1 MKFDPARLLGPLV
14 AALMLVLVVQQTLGA
29 LRASGVWEQ
38 RHAAHAPPV
47 NPFAPLESLLAFA
60 GHSRSDALRDPFAFG
75 HAAAPVVTRKPVAP
89 RPAPAPVPVEPERP
103 VLTSIVWVES
113 NPSAT
118 LRFNGRDYPVQT
130 NTLFDEFR
138 VQSITR
144 DQVTLVRGGETLVLK
159 LPKKG
164 D

>member
-1 MKFDPARLLGPLV
+1 MRFDLARLLGPLV
-14 AALMLVLVVQQTLGA
+14 AALVLVLVLQQTLGA
-29 LRASGVWEQ
+29 LRAGGVWGQ
-38 RHAAHAPPV
+38 RHTTVAPPAS
-47 NPFAPLESLLAFA
+47 PFARIEGLLAPTA
-60 GHSRSDALRDPFAFG
+60 SQPPTALRDPFTFG
-75 HAAAPVVTRKPVAP
+75 HAPAPVVTRGPVAP
-89 RPAPAPVPVEPERP
+89 RPVPVPVAPARP
-103 VLTSIVWVES
+103 VLTSIVWLEA

-118 LRFNGRDYPVQT
+118 LRWNGRDYPVQT

-144 DQVTLVRGGETLVLK
+144 DQVTLVRGAETLVLQ

>member
-1 MKFDPARLLGPLV
+1 MRIDLARLLGPLV
-14 AALMLVLVVQQTLGA
+14 AALVLVLILQQTLGA
-29 LRASGVWEQ
+29 LRVAGVWGL
-38 RHAAHAPPV
+38 RHTLAVPAAAS
-47 NPFAPLESLLAFA
+47 PFARIEGMLARA
-60 GHSRSDALRDPFAFG
+60 ASDTTAVARDPFAFG
-75 HAAAPVVTRKPVAP
+75 HAPAPVLAR
-89 RPAPAPVPVEPERP
+89 RPASPKPAPVPAAPAQP
-103 VLTSIVWVES
+103 VLTSIVWLES

-118 LRFNGRDYPVQT
+118 LRWNGRDYPVQT

-144 DQVTLVRGGETLVLK
+144 DQVTLVRGAEILVLQ

>member
-1 MKFDPARLLGPLV
+1 MRLDLARLIGPLV
-14 AALMLVLVVQQTLGA
+14 AILVLVLILQQTLGA
-29 LRASGVWEQ
+29 LRAGGVWDQ
-38 RHAAHAPPV
+38 RHTTAAPPAS
-47 NPFAPLESLLAFA
+47 PFARIEGLLAPA
-60 GHSRSDALRDPFAFG
+60 ASKPPAAVRDPFAFG
-75 HAAAPVVTRKPVAP
+75 RAPAPVVTRKPAAP
-89 RPAPAPVPVEPERP
+89 RPAPAPVAPARP
-103 VLTSIVWVES
+103 VLTSIVWLES

-118 LRFNGRDYPVQT
+118 LRWNDRDFPVQI

-144 DQVTLVRGGETLVLK
+144 NQVTLVRGDETLVLQ